1 MSEFNPSREDEPVL
15 FQGRIFKV
23 VERKQIGRSGKT
35 LTRQVVVHPGAVGI
49 VPILPDGR
57 VALIDQFRIT
67 FERNI
72 FEIPAGT
79 REPGEDPMETAKR
92 ELIEET
98 GFRADKMELLV
109 PIYTSPGILQE
120 ELVLYLATGL
130 TEGES
135 ALEDGERITLA
146 PKTWQEIDKMIDG
159 GEIVDAKSIA
169 GLLLAKRRL
178 GL

>member
-1 MSEFNPSREDEPVL
+1 MD
-15 FQGRIFKV
+15 
-23 VERKQIGRSGKT
+23 
-35 LTRQVVVHPGAVGI
+35 
-49 VPILPDGR
+49 
-57 VALIDQFRIT
+57 
-67 FERNI
+67 
-72 FEIPAGT
+72 
-79 REPGEDPMETAKR
+79 
-92 ELIEET
+92 
-98 GFRADKMELLV
+98 LLV
-109 PIYTSPGILQE
+109 PIYTAPGILQE